1 LRELLDLGSSHIIVP
16 FAFPCRGGLEARS
29 RLDLGGLG
37 SSCDGEQ
44 RRNNPRR
51 GLKAL
56 SRVILGVDLPKPK
69 SQILSDWSQVPLTE
83 DQIMYSARDAWA
95 AAAIVNR
102 LAEQDPATFGNSNL
116 IQWLESHETPTSNL
130 MQRKE
135 QRQRAKDEL
144 DRLLQPYKKVP
155 PRSSSSKA
163 PLHPPARNLP
173 ELVVAKVRK
182 LRDVIKTVKK
192 DHPIPIEVD
201 HLGFEFDDTG
211 Q

>member
-1 LRELLDLGSSHIIVP
+1 
-16 FAFPCRGGLEARS
+16 LEARS

-37 SSCDGEQ
+37 SSCDREQ

-83 DQIMYSARDAWA
+83 DQVMYSARDAWA

-116 IQWLESHETPTSNL
+116 IQMLESYETPTSNL
-130 MQRKE
+130 MQRKD

-144 DRLLQPYKKVP
+144 DKLLQPYKKVSP
-155 PRSSSSKA
+155 NSSASKA
-163 PLHPPARNLP
+163 PAHPARNLP
-173 ELVVAKVRK
+173 ERVVAKVRK

-192 DHPIPIEVD
+192 DHPMPIEVD
-201 HLGFEFDDTG
+201 HLGFEFDDDYG
-211 Q
+211 K